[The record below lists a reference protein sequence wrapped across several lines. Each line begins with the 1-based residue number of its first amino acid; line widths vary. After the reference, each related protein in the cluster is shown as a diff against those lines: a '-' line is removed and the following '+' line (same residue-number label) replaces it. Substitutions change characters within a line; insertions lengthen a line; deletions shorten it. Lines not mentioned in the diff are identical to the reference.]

1 MQSNDLTET
10 YTYGTSEDIIQVKEK
25 IKHYNIMQRCLTLS
39 MSQKKT

>member
-10 YTYGTSEDIIQVKEK
+10 YTYGTNEDIIDVKEK
-25 IKHYNIMQRCLTLS
+25 MKHCNIMQRCLTLA